1 MTGKRTIFEGPFGES
16 FPNVDFLFS
25 TLNFDFASFR
35 RDVKSLGHI
44 KNPLFQGNIVY
55 IVFDEPVT
63 ISMIKLW
70 NYSKTPA
77 RGVRQFGVSAILFRG
92 VFRIKNLRWTL

>member
-16 FPNVDFLFS
+16 FPDVDFLFS

-44 KNPLFQGNIVY
+44 LYF
-55 IVFDEPVT
+55 
-63 ISMIKLW
+63 
-70 NYSKTPA
+70 
-77 RGVRQFGVSAILFRG
+77 RAILYILCSTNQLQFP
-92 VFRIKNLRWTL
+92 